1 MTFGPP
7 IPPRAAVRGFLV
19 ARLRRARLT
28 GSEDPFS
35 PRAGL
40 LLAAW
45 FGLVTGLLELGLLV
59 ARKHLYSSAA
69 LGNLQM
75 NRHYPWMIPV
85 ANLMIFGACG
95 LILAMAGRVRP
106 RLVSRMA
113 GPFFVFLSL
122 LTLSLAVRRV
132 HPVACVVLSL
142 GLTSRL
148 SRRLTANPRALDR
161 PIRVGI
167 PIMAAVVAI
176 LGGLTYHRVSLSEGR
191 ALARLA
197 AARPGAPNV
206 LLIVLDTVRADRLSL
221 YGYGRD
227 TTPNLSRLAREGI
240 RFDRARA
247 TAPWTLPSHASMFTG
262 RWPHELFSRAHQ
274 PLDETYP
281 TLAEFLRDRGYETAG
296 FVANNY
302 FCNSW
307 FGLDRGFVHYEDHFD
322 GELTISPAAA
332 LRCSE
337 VGNRLLQ
344 LAGTRS
350 SVPFQRKYA
359 ERINRDFLGWLSRR
373 GGDRP
378 FFAFLN
384 YIDAHDPYLLPDGAE
399 YHFGAGPQSPA
410 DWSILAA
417 WSLLDK
423 KLLRE
428 REITLARDGYDDCLA
443 QLDEQLGRLLDA
455 LRERGV
461 FNDTLVIITS
471 DHGEHLGEHRL
482 FGHAESLYRPEID
495 VPLLILAPSGI
506 PSGQVVRETISLRD
520 LPATVVERIGM
531 GTDSPFPGRS
541 LARLWDPSL
550 AQGRLAP
557 DPVLSEISRDQGVVD
572 PRSPSP
578 FPPGLMQS
586 LAAERK
592 VYIRYG
598 DGSEALF
605 DLDSDPAELRN
616 LAGLA
621 QSRPVLERF
630 RGLLK
635 RVDRRDPD
643 VAR

>member
-1 MTFGPP
+1 MTSGPP
-7 IPPRAAVRGFLV
+7 VPPRDAVRESL
-19 ARLRRARLT
+19 ASRLRRVRPAGPEVPLA
-28 GSEDPFS
+28 

-40 LLAAW
+40 LMASW
-45 FGLVTGLLELGLLV
+45 FGLATGLLELGLLV

-75 NRHYPWMIPV
+75 NRHFPWMIPV
-85 ANLMIFGACG
+85 ANLMIFVACG
-95 LILAMAGRVRP
+95 LVLAIAGRVRP
-106 RLVSRMA
+106 RLASRLA
-113 GPFFVFLSL
+113 GPFFIFLAL

-148 SRRLTANPRALDR
+148 ARRLAANPRSLDR
-161 PIRVGI
+161 LIRVSL
-167 PIMAAVVAI
+167 PVMAAVVAI
-176 LGGLTYHRVSLSEGR
+176 LAGLSYHRVSLAEGR
-191 ALARLA
+191 ALARLS

-227 TTPNLSRLAREGI
+227 TTPNLSRLAREGV
-240 RFDRARA
+240 RFEHARA

-262 RWPHELFSRAHQ
+262 RWPHEMFSRAHQ

-322 GELTISPAAA
+322 GDLTISPAAA

-350 SVPFQRKYA
+350 FVPSQRKYA

-384 YIDAHDPYLLPDGAE
+384 YIDAHDPYLLPAGAE
-399 YHFGAGPQSPA
+399 YQFGPGPKTAA
-410 DWSILAA
+410 DSAILAA

-423 KLLRE
+423 KLLRD
-428 REITLARDGYDDCLA
+428 REITLARDAYDDCLA
-443 QLDEQLGRLLDA
+443 QLDEQLGRLFDA
-455 LRERGV
+455 LRERGA
-461 FNDTLVIITS
+461 FKDTLVIITS

-482 FGHAESLYRPEID
+482 FGHAVSLYRPEID

-506 PSGQVVRETISLRD
+506 PAGRVVGETVSLRD
-520 LPATVVERIGM
+520 LPATVVERTGM
-531 GTDSPFPGRS
+531 GADSPFPGRS

-550 AQGRLAP
+550 AEDRPAP

-578 FPPGLMQS
+578 FPPGLAQS
-586 LAAERK
+586 LADERH

-598 DGSEALF
+598 DGSEELF
-605 DLDSDPAELRN
+605 DLVSDPAETRN
-616 LAGLA
+616 LAGLS
-621 QSRPVLERF
+621 QSRSALDRF
-630 RGLLK
+630 RSLLE